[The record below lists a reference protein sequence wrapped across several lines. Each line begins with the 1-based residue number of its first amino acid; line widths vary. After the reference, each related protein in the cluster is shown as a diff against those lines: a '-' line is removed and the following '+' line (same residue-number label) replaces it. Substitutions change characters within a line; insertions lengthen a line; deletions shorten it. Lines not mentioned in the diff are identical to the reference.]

1 MAEFRNSDGIE
12 PYITMDKSEI
22 REIFHPSNSEIK
34 SMSVAEA
41 TVLVGESTKYHYHSV
56 SDEIYYILKGIGIL
70 EIEGK
75 VKEVRE
81 NDCVF
86 IPVRSRHKIKN
97 IGKVPLKILCI
108 CTPPYSNDGTVLV

>member
-1 MAEFRNSDGIE
+1 MVEVRNSDGME
-12 PYITMDKSEI
+12 PYITKDKSEI

-34 SMSVAEA
+34 TMGIAEA
-41 TVLVGESTKYHYHSV
+41 TVDVGESTKYHYHSV

-70 EIEGK
+70 EIEGD

-97 IGKVPLKILCI
+97 VGKVPLKILCI
-108 CTPPYSNDGTVLV
+108 SSPPYSDDGTVFV